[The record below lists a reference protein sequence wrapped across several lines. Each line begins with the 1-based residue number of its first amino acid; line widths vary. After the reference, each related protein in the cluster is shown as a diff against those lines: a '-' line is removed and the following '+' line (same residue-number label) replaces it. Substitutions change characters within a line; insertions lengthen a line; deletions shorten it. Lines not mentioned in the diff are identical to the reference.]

1 MSIADFGRAD
11 DEDDVEER
19 RVPVEP
25 LEDVPPLPGIIS
37 NCQLLVLLLFL
48 DDKT

>member
-11 DEDDVEER
+11 DEDDVEES

-25 LEDVPPLPGIIS
+25 PEDVPPLPGII
-37 NCQLLVLLLFL
+37 
-48 DDKT
+48 